1 MVCPMLFPCKACF
14 LKKILPVCF
23 KLCKRAKER
32 IKRPSAKKR
41 PSLVS
46 QNEISVQRYKSDQII
61 TVCPKRATS
70 FLVVYSVTP
79 KPPAD
84 KKYECS
90 YQIIILECFHLFD
103 NYNAR
108 HRGET

>member
-23 KLCKRAKER
+23 KLCKRAKEI